1 MCFAANG
8 RAEIRIVT
16 PSREESL
23 DPLACAR
30 NEMCFARDDAGQHR
44 TVERFPGD
52 QIRELRTGHAR
63 V

>member
-1 MCFAANG
+1 MCFVANG

-16 PSREESL
+16 PSCEEGL

-44 TVERFPGD
+44 TVERFPRD
-52 QIRELRTGHAR
+52 QIRELRAGNASI
-63 V
+63 